1 MVWEDELPQY
11 MDRCPLIGKYSD
23 HQSFLA
29 AYDEAA
35 RKATEQP
42 ESTG

>member
-1 MVWEDELPQY
+1 

-29 AYDEAA
+29 AYDRAA
-35 RKATEQP
+35 RKAMERL